1 MSHENHQLGPQENSP
16 DVQQLKEAFGLFS
29 RASGELIHAYSD
41 LQKQLATLSAQL
53 EMANLALASQSA
65 QRASLAERLALLLD
79 ALPAGVVELAADGT
93 VLRQNPAA
101 QDMAGADWTG
111 LDWAQVSAAMTPAD
125 VGDAWLLPSGAA
137 PREVIVEQRPLPD
150 GSTIVLLHDISR
162 QQALARQLA
171 DQERLVAMGQMAAS
185 LAHQLRTPLATA
197 MLYTANLAREPLGR
211 EDRERFAG
219 KALDRLRQLEGL
231 IRDTLGYVRGEAF
244 ELHDVAV
251 ADVLDEVEHAVLA
264 GARARAVTFACR
276 QDTGVTR
283 VRADA
288 RALVSALVSLIENA
302 FAYSSPGSEVSLA
315 VRRGEAGVEFAVSDQ
330 GPGVPA
336 EIASRIFEPFFT
348 TRSEGTG
355 LGLAI
360 AARVAQQ
367 QGGQLRLDAR
377 HAPGACFVLS
387 LPLADD

>member
-1 MSHENHQLGPQENSP
+1 M
-16 DVQQLKEAFGLFS
+16 QQLKEAFGLFS

-244 ELHDVAV
+244 ELHDIAV

-276 QDTGVTR
+276 QDTRVTR

-302 FAYSSPGSEVSLA
+302 FAYSSPGSEVTLA
-315 VRRGEAGVEFAVSDQ
+315 VRLGEAGVEFAVSDQ

-367 QGGQLRLDAR
+367 QGGQLRLDVR

>member
-1 MSHENHQLGPQENSP
+1 MSHENHQPGPQENSP

-79 ALPAGVVELAADGT
+79 ALPAGVVELAVDGT

-111 LDWAQVSAAMTPAD
+111 LDWARVSAAMTPAD

-197 MLYTANLAREPLGR
+197 MLYTANLAREPLSR

-231 IRDTLGYVRGEAF
+231 IRDTLGYVRGEAY

-251 ADVLDEVEHAVLA
+251 ADVLEEVEHAVLA
-264 GARARAVTFACR
+264 SARARAVTFACR
-276 QDTGVTR
+276 QDAGVTR

-288 RALVSALVSLIENA
+288 RALASALVSLIENA
-302 FAYSSPGSEVSLA
+302 FAYSTPDSEVTLA
-315 VRRGEAGVEFAVSDQ
+315 VRRGEAGVEFAVCDQ

-348 TRSEGTG
+348 TRSDGTG

-360 AARVAQQ
+360 ATRVAQQ

-387 LPLADD
+387 LPQADD

>member
-1 MSHENHQLGPQENSP
+1 MSHENHQPGLQENSP

-111 LDWAQVSAAMTPAD
+111 LDWARVSAAMTPAD
-125 VGDAWLLPSGAA
+125 VGDAWLLPSGTAA
-137 PREVIVEQRPLPD
+137 REVIVEQRPLPD

-197 MLYTANLAREPLGR
+197 MLYTANLAREPLGQ

-264 GARARAVTFACR
+264 SARARAVTFSCR
-276 QDTGVTR
+276 QDGGVSL

-288 RALVSALVSLIENA
+288 RALASALVSLIENA
-302 FAYSSPGSEVSLA
+302 LAYSPPDSEVTLA
-315 VRRGEAGVEFAVSDQ
+315 VRRGGTDIEFAVSDQ
-330 GPGVPA
+330 GPGVPE

-348 TRSEGTG
+348 TRSDGTG

-367 QGGQLRLDAR
+367 QGGRLRLDAR
-377 HAPGACFVLS
+377 AAPGACFVLS

>member
-1 MSHENHQLGPQENSP
+1 MSHENHQPGPQENSP

-79 ALPAGVVELAADGT
+79 ALPAGVVELAVDGT

-111 LDWAQVSAAMTPAD
+111 LDWARVSAAMTPAD

-197 MLYTANLAREPLGR
+197 MLYTANLAREPLSR

-231 IRDTLGYVRGEAF
+231 IRDTLGYVRGEAY

-251 ADVLDEVEHAVLA
+251 VDVLEEVEHAVLA
-264 GARARAVTFACR
+264 SARARAVTFACR
-276 QDTGVTR
+276 QDAGVTR

-288 RALVSALVSLIENA
+288 RALASALVSLIENA
-302 FAYSSPGSEVSLA
+302 FAYSTPDSEVTLA
-315 VRRGEAGVEFAVSDQ
+315 VRRGEAGVEFAVCDQ

-348 TRSEGTG
+348 TRSDGTG

-360 AARVAQQ
+360 ATRVAQQ

-387 LPLADD
+387 LPQADD

>member
-1 MSHENHQLGPQENSP
+1 MSHENHQPGPQENSP

-79 ALPAGVVELAADGT
+79 ALPAGVVELAVDGT

-111 LDWAQVSAAMTPAD
+111 LDWARVSAAMTPAD

-197 MLYTANLAREPLGR
+197 MLYTANLAREPLSR

-231 IRDTLGYVRGEAF
+231 IRDTLGYVRGEAY

-251 ADVLDEVEHAVLA
+251 ADVLEEVEHAVLA
-264 GARARAVTFACR
+264 SARARAVTFACR

-288 RALVSALVSLIENA
+288 RALASALVSLIENA
-302 FAYSSPGSEVSLA
+302 FAYSTPDSEVTLA
-315 VRRGEAGVEFAVSDQ
+315 VRRGEAGVEFAVCDQ

-348 TRSEGTG
+348 TRSDGTG

-360 AARVAQQ
+360 ATRVAQQ

-387 LPLADD
+387 LPQADD